1 MIDLKRKLETT
12 NINIGKLDKRIK
24 DLETLTSKV
33 NERLNEESLKRME
46 IQNIQLTS
54 SEGNNYQIKTL
65 KDSIEQLAT
74 ILNNSFTEFKISI
87 TQELNDKTSN
97 LQKIIE
103 EKTNLIDNVIKS
115 NTEYEIIQKNL
126 SDEVNTKLLNME
138 NEINSSLKLYKDKI
152 TDNSNKIN
160 NFEKIINDDHNFL
173 EEQIDIINRQFNLI
187 DKEGNINKT
196 FKTSINK
203 NLADIEINLRNQKEN
218 FYKLKNKYDTY
229 MTNIDEKINNFY
241 NMMGNENDNMRK
253 IQDDIYR
260 HLELI
265 DNKTMTKLK
274 ELSDYFNNEIK
285 LQQKE
290 IEHFEEHILEEHTHF
305 SNFFQENLENFEEN
319 VNKNKNFTDADIKQ
333 IKIII
338 NGLKDDNEN
347 LKQKINDNI
356 NELNKFHNKKS
367 DTLLKIL
374 MNNNLVPPDFDYNS
388 FCAWNSNNYI
398 LDEIE
403 SSNRTNLNINNNN
416 INNNNFDEQN
426 PP

>member
-103 EKTNLIDNVIKS
+103 EKTNLIDNIIKS
-115 NTEYEIIQKNL
+115 NSEYEIIQKNL

-138 NEINSSLKLYKDKI
+138 NEINSSLKLFKDEI

-403 SSNRTNLNINNNN
+403 SSNRNNLNINNNN